1 MLLSASGDF
10 TIAPGLP
17 KACTA
22 EADGLH
28 AQQRSPDQNARG
40 TPTILQ
46 QERRSMREM
55 KDLLTILWQGTVRA
69 GRELSTTGRG
79 EIPKQKRE
87 KS

>member
-1 MLLSASGDF
+1 
-10 TIAPGLP
+10 
-17 KACTA
+17 
-22 EADGLH
+22 
-28 AQQRSPDQNARG
+28 
-40 TPTILQ
+40 
-46 QERRSMREM
+46 MREM